1 MTEAMT
7 GGCLCGAV
15 RYRITRPADKI
26 IACHCT
32 HCQKSSG
39 SGASFNAAMPADAFA
54 ITQGTP
60 KSYHDTADSGNI
72 LHRYFCG
79 DCGSPLYSLVD
90 AVPGLAFLK
99 AGTLDEVSGL
109 VPQVQLWCA
118 TAQPW
123 LTLDPALPKFDYNPP
138 RA

>member
-79 DCGSPLYSLVD
+79 NCGSPLYSQR
-90 AVPGLAFLK
+90 ANAPGFVVVK
-99 AGTLDEVSGL
+99 VGSLDDSNTMKIAMNI
-109 VPQVQLWCA
+109 WTKSA
-118 TAQPW
+118 RPW
-123 LTLDPALPKFDYNPP
+123 MHIDPALDQYPQNRPAK
-138 RA
+138 